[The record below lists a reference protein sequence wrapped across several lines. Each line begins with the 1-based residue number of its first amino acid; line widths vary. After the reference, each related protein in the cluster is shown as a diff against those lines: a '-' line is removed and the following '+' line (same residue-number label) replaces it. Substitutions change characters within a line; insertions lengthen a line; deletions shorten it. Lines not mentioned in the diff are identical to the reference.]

1 MTLAVVTAALA
12 PLYGAPDN
20 RSELVSQA
28 ALGHL
33 LTVREERGGYLRVRT
48 EDGYPGWIHAGYV
61 MRGDDALVGAWR
73 QDASLVSLGATLT
86 LGGQERLPIP
96 LGARLAP
103 APSGGVRLP
112 DGRVAE
118 VATGRIAP
126 LTEVRTEARALSP
139 AAWAE
144 IFFAGAPYLLGGMT
158 PWGVDG
164 SGLVQVTYALRGVAI
179 PRDSAMQAEAGDA
192 VEAPDACYDFV
203 AGDLLFFAAAGDP
216 AAHRVGHV
224 AMADGEGGVIH
235 AWLPAGGVVRSPLSG
250 SSPEA
255 EELRKSFVR
264 SRRPEPGAPAY

>member
-33 LTVREERGGYLRVRT
+33 LTVREERAGYLRVRA
-48 EDGYPGWIHAGYV
+48 EDGYPGWVHAGYV
-61 MRGDDALVGAWR
+61 LRGDDTLVGAWR
-73 QDASLVSLGATLT
+73 QEATLASLGATLS
-86 LGGQERLPIP
+86 LGGRERLLIP

-103 APSGGVRLP
+103 APGGAARLP
-112 DGRVAE
+112 DGRIAE
-118 VATGRIAP
+118 LASGRIAP
-126 LTEVRTEARALSP
+126 LTQLREEARALSP

-144 IFFAGAPYLLGGMT
+144 VFFAGAPYLLGGMT

-164 SGLVQVTYALRGVAI
+164 SGLVQVTYAMRGVAI
-179 PRDSAMQAEAGDA
+179 PRDSAMQAEAGEA
-192 VEAPDACYDFV
+192 VEAADAACEFL

-216 AAHRVGHV
+216 SARRVGHV
-224 AMADGEGGVIH
+224 AIADGEGGVVH

-250 SSPEA
+250 NSPEA
-255 EELRKSFVR
+255 LELRQSFVR